1 MRVICYGDSNTFGYD
16 PQAMFGEH
24 YHPRWTDSLSEL
36 TGWDVV
42 NDGVNGREVPRE
54 RLSIPEDTDLFL
66 VMLGTNDLLQLD
78 TPEAAAERMAHFLSG
93 ADPHKVILIAPPAM
107 TWGLWVQDEELIADS
122 QHLAQL
128 YQELAQ
134 QLGICFVNAG
144 QWGIPLSPDG
154 VHFTQEGQG
163 RFAENLAQV
172 LMNGGKAK

>member
-1 MRVICYGDSNTFGYD
+1 
-16 PQAMFGEH
+16 
-24 YHPRWTDSLSEL
+24 
-36 TGWDVV
+36 
-42 NDGVNGREVPRE
+42 
-54 RLSIPEDTDLFL
+54 
-66 VMLGTNDLLQLD
+66 
-78 TPEAAAERMAHFLSG
+78 MAHFLSA
-93 ADPHKVILIAPPAM
+93 ADSHKVVLIAPPAM

-122 QHLAQL
+122 RHLAQL

>member
-24 YHPRWTDSLSEL
+24 YHPRWTDILSEL
-36 TGWDVV
+36 TGWD
-42 NDGVNGREVPRE
+42 
-54 RLSIPEDTDLFL
+54 
-66 VMLGTNDLLQLD
+66 LLQLG
-78 TPEAAAERMAHFLSG
+78 TPEAAAERMAHFLSA
-93 ADPHKVILIAPPAM
+93 ADSHKVVLIAPPAM

-122 QHLAQL
+122 RHLAQL